1 MGVQNSLVQN
11 KLTKD
16 MGIVDLIKNM
26 EPEIKKALPSVM
38 TPERFMRMAL
48 SATNMSP
55 KLLQCDKMTFLSAL
69 MNAAQLGLEPN
80 TPLGQ
85 AYLIPYWSNKRKKY
99 ECQFQ
104 IGYQGYK
111 DLFYRNDS
119 NCNADAYVVYENDNF
134 SYELGLNPNIT
145 HKPALTNR
153 GNVIAY
159 YSVWKSK
166 TGGYGISVMSKE
178 DMEKFYK
185 DKVEPNKKG
194 QSSPWDT
201 DYDAMARKTVLKKN
215 LKYAPLSAD
224 IRRLIMNDETVKN
237 DFSVDMSEIV
247 DISDEN
253 VIETEATEIEQG
265 KQKTQES
272 VAEQY
277 EKQSFTQRGA
287 SDVLFGDQQ

>member
-1 MGVQNSLVQN
+1 MAVQNSLVPN

-55 KLLQCDKMTFLSAL
+55 KLLQCEKMTFLSAL
-69 MNAAQLGLEPN
+69 MSAAQLGLEPN

-111 DLFYRNDS
+111 DLFYRNEN
-119 NCNADAYVVYENDNF
+119 NCNVDAYPVYENDEF
-134 SYELGLNPNIT
+134 SYELGLNPNII
-145 HKPALTNR
+145 HKPALINR
-153 GNVIAY
+153 GKVIAY

-166 TGGYGISVMSKE
+166 TGGFGISVMSME
-178 DMEKFYK
+178 DMENFYK
-185 DKVEPNKKG
+185 EKVEPNKKG
-194 QSSPWDT
+194 KSSPWDT
-201 DYDAMARKTVLKKN
+201 DYEAMAKKTVLKRN
-215 LKYAPLSAD
+215 LKYAPLNSD

-237 DFSVDMSEIV
+237 EISVDMSEIT
-247 DISDEN
+247 DMSDEN
-253 VIETEATEIEQG
+253 AVDGDFTEVPQETQQSAQETAT
-265 KQKTQES
+265 
-272 VAEQY
+272 EQY
-277 EKQSFTQRGA
+277 EQQSFTQGGA
-287 SDVLFGDQQ
+287 ADALFGN

>member
-1 MGVQNSLVQN
+1 MAVQNTLAPK
-11 KLTKD
+11 KLTAD
-16 MGIVDLIKNM
+16 MGIADLIKNM

-55 KLLQCDKMTFLSAL
+55 KLLKCEKMTFLSAL
-69 MNAAQLGLEPN
+69 MSAAQLGLEPN

-85 AYLIPYWSNKRKKY
+85 AYLIPYWSNKRKRY

-111 DLFYRNDS
+111 DLFYRNEN
-119 NCNADAYVVYENDNF
+119 NCNVDAYPVYESDLF
-134 SYELGLNPNIT
+134 SYELGLNPNIV

-153 GNVIAY
+153 GNIIAY

-166 TGGYGISVMSKE
+166 TGGFGISVMSAE
-178 DMEKFYK
+178 DMENFYK
-185 DKVEPNKKG
+185 EKVESNKKG

-201 DYDAMARKTVLKKN
+201 DYEAMAKKTVLKRN
-215 LKYAPLSAD
+215 LKYAPLNSD

-237 DFSVDMSEIV
+237 DISVDMSEIT
-247 DISDEN
+247 DMSDEN
-253 VIETEATEIEQG
+253 IVDEEFTEIEKEQ
-265 KQKTQES
+265 QKP
-272 VAEQY
+272 AGEQY
-277 EKQSFTQRGA
+277 EHQSFAQGNA
-287 SDVLFGDQQ
+287 EDALFGNQ